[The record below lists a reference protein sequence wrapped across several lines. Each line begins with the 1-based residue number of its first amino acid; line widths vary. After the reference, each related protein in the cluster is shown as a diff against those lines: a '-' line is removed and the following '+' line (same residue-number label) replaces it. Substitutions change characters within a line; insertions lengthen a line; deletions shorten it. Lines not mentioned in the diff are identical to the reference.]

1 MESRKDHNIPS
12 VWNLRHA
19 RFHKRLSNKFWRLK
33 TGLIRPWGRVLMI
46 ITGHPV
52 IMVVIP
58 VVVVKKT
65 AAHNPVK
72 GSVLLNKND
81 LAASTMCG

>member
-1 MESRKDHNIPS
+1 
-12 VWNLRHA
+12 
-19 RFHKRLSNKFWRLK
+19 
-33 TGLIRPWGRVLMI
+33 MI

-65 AAHNPVK
+65 AAHIPAR
-72 GSVLLNKND
+72 GSVLLNKNE
-81 LAASTMCG
+81 LAASTMSG